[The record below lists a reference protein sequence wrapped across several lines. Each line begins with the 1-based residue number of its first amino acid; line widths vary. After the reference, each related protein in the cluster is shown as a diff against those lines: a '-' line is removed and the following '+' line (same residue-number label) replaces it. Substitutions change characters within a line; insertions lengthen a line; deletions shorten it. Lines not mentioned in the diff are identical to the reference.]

1 MDLSLTSSIK
11 GEVDR
16 AQSLLEPLMAL
27 PCTKQFSSL
36 KIHSYF
42 LSKPLL
48 KCLFPTALLMHALN
62 PRHHNT
68 CSTHTA
74 LCWNVWWL
82 MNTTGFTSLRPFII
96 WSILI
101 VLFFRLCF
109 FELKNPTLWSDLVP
123 FSDLDK
129 IHQIPLGAWTALHTV
144 LLARQTYCFVLEAF
158 WPKEE
163 TCLKSLGISNS

>member
-16 AQSLLEPLMAL
+16 AQFLLEPFMAL

-62 PRHHNT
+62 T
-68 CSTHTA
+68 
-74 LCWNVWWL
+74 V
-82 MNTTGFTSLRPFII
+82 TT
-96 WSILI
+96 
-101 VLFFRLCF
+101 
-109 FELKNPTLWSDLVP
+109 TL
-123 FSDLDK
+123 
-129 IHQIPLGAWTALHTV
+129 V
-144 LLARQTYCFVLEAF
+144 LLTLPFVEM
-158 WPKEE
+158 
-163 TCLKSLGISNS
+163 SDD